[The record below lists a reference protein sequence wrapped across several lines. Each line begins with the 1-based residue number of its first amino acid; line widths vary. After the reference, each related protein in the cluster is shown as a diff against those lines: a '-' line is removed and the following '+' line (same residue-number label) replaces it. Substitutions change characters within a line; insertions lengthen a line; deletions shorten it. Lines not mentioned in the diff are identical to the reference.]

1 MSTLRQLVHN
11 QIAISPSMES
21 RRISEELEWMAGHL
35 QQHITAYNNVLAGD
49 ASMESSD
56 YAASM
61 GYSTESADR
70 KTLLQRIWDGIKRIY
85 AQIKEWIGRLLVAR
99 KHHLQ
104 HNQFQIDKVRDYVK
118 NLDMS
123 LTPSGQM
130 QLNLTLLPDNPSDA
144 HNKLHLFRTQVR
156 EAMTVRNDALVK
168 LSGMDFTHTTPE
180 NAEEQI
186 HSVVNRSMTVV
197 SARTDQAA
205 LTFNFLVAKMGFEV
219 KMSAGGTTS
228 QQPAS
233 IVLMNTLIRD
243 YDDLVADD
251 KKFLAEIEKHSTDS
265 DKVLNDLKKVV
276 DAIEKESDHVGDN
289 EPSVD
294 GWLERRKE
302 ASEKVAALSKIMA
315 VVARIQK
322 ITHMVPYDTLCDDVL
337 KILQRSLGQYKLKK
351 HELHPEDRSKR
362 TGDHE
367 YR

>member
-11 QIAISPSMES
+11 QISISPSMES

-56 YAASM
+56 DYVTSM
-61 GYSTESADR
+61 GYSTEAADR
-70 KTLLQRIWDGIKRIY
+70 KTLLQRIWEGIKRIY
-85 AQIKEWIGRLLVAR
+85 GQIKEWISRLLSAR

-104 HNQFQIDKVRDYVK
+104 HNQFQIDKVRGYVK
-118 NLDMS
+118 NLDMT
-123 LTPSGQM
+123 LTPTGQM
-130 QLNLTLLPDNPSDA
+130 QLNLTLLPDNPADA
-144 HNKLHLFRTQVR
+144 HSKLHLFRDQVR
-156 EAMTVRNDALVK
+156 NAMTVRNDALVK
-168 LSGMDFTHTTPE
+168 LGGMDFTHVTPA
-180 NAEEQI
+180 NADEQI

-197 SARTDQAA
+197 SARSDQAA
-205 LTFNFLVAKMGFEV
+205 LTFNFLVNKMGFEV

-265 DKVLNDLKKVV
+265 DKALNDLKKIVE
-276 DAIEKESDHVGDN
+276 AIEKESDHVADN
-289 EPSVD
+289 EPSVE

-302 ASEKVAALSKIMA
+302 ANEKVAALSKIMA
-315 VVARIQK
+315 IVARIQK

-337 KILQRSLGQYKLKK
+337 TILQRSLGQYKLKK
-351 HELHPEDRSKR
+351 QELNPEDR